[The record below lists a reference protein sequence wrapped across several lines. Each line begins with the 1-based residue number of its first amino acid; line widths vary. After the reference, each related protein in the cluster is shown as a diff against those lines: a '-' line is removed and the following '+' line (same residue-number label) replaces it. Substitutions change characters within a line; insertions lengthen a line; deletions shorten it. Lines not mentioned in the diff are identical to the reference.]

1 MSTIE
6 TQNLRD
12 CAILSIISI
21 FGLSYFSVF
30 AVHSIFF
37 FTFPSTPGGI
47 INALSVIFFSAG
59 VITWYLSTLSWRVIS
74 VFQGSHAAC
83 WQKLELG
90 GVLFL
95 IWTTTLP
102 AVILLFPTQPSL
114 QLGYLAAFTV
124 ITVGNVVDFLVCDTS
139 ISVAEA
145 RFPYH
150 CASLGL
156 LSLVPAI
163 HSLTEN
169 AHNTSALAIEFRHM
183 ALRNSL
189 AAGFYLLH
197 PLERT
202 HVLCGWRPSL
212 YVMHLVL
219 AYSLVSYS
227 RVVLNYALRSAA

>member
-30 AVHSIFF
+30 AVQHLLFH
-37 FTFPSTPGGI
+37 FPSTPDGI

-74 VFQGSHAAC
+74 LFHGSHAAC

-90 GVLFL
+90 GVLSL

-124 ITVGNVVDFLVCDTS
+124 IAVGNLVDFLAYNIS
-139 ISVAEA
+139 ISVA
-145 RFPYH
+145 
-150 CASLGL
+150 
-156 LSLVPAI
+156 
-163 HSLTEN
+163 
-169 AHNTSALAIEFRHM
+169 
-183 ALRNSL
+183 
-189 AAGFYLLH
+189 
-197 PLERT
+197 
-202 HVLCGWRPSL
+202 
-212 YVMHLVL
+212 
-219 AYSLVSYS
+219 
-227 RVVLNYALRSAA
+227 